1 MPSATL
7 AHLPPFAAASR
18 PGAISSTRIAGGI
31 DIALWRGGERGR
43 PAVLFLHGLGWDNA
57 LWWPF
62 VERYLDRFDVIC
74 PDTRGHG
81 ASGKPPGPYSIAL
94 FAEDMLGL
102 LDALG
107 LARVAVVGLS
117 QGGMTA
123 QVMATRAPQRVAAL
137 AAVAT
142 SGRMDPAASAN
153 MEDRIRA
160 SREAGPEA
168 AARIAARSIF
178 SDAFLARM
186 PGYLDAFIAWRVA
199 MDAAAQEAAM
209 RAGTGYDVLP
219 DLPKLRMPVLVVA
232 GAVDR
237 LIPPAASRAIAGAA
251 PGAQYVEIP
260 ESGHMIAVEQPAALA
275 AALDPF
281 LEAYRRSGISG
292 APGAQR
298 GGAT

>member
-1 MPSATL
+1 MSSDAV

-18 PGAISSTRIAGGI
+18 PGVVSSTRIAGGI
-31 DIALWRGGERGR
+31 DIAVWRGGERGR
-43 PAVLFLHGLGWDNA
+43 PAVLFLHGLGWDNS

-62 VERYLDRFDVIC
+62 VEPYLDRFDVIC

-81 ASGKPPGPYSIAL
+81 ASSKPPGPYSIGL
-94 FAEDMLGL
+94 FADDMLGL

-107 LARVAVVGLS
+107 LDRVAVVGLS

-142 SGRMDPAASAN
+142 SARMDPAAAAN

-160 SREAGPEA
+160 GREAGPEA
-168 AARIAARSIF
+168 AARIAAKSIF
-178 SDAFLARM
+178 SDAFLARTS
-186 PGYLDAFIAWRVA
+186 GYLDAFIQWRIA
-199 MDAAAQEAAM
+199 MDVAAQEAAM
-209 RAGTGYDVLP
+209 RAGVGYDVLP
-219 DLPKLRMPVLVVA
+219 DLPKLGIPVLVVA
-232 GAVDR
+232 GAGDR

-251 PGAQYVEIP
+251 PGAQYIEIP

-275 AALDPF
+275 AVLDPF
-281 LEAYRRSGISG
+281 LEAYRRSELSG
-292 APGAQR
+292 AEVRA
-298 GGAT
+298 

>member
-1 MPSATL
+1 MPSAPKL
-7 AHLPPFAAASR
+7 SDAVKRVPPFAAQQR
-18 PGAISSTRIAGGI
+18 PGGVSSLRANGI
-31 DIALWRGGERGR
+31 DIGYWRGGQREA
-43 PAVLFLHGLGWDNA
+43 PAVLFLHGLGWDNS

-74 PDTRGHG
+74 ADTRGHG
-81 ASGKPPGPYSIAL
+81 ASGKPPGPYSIRL
-94 FAEDMLGL
+94 FADDMLGL
-102 LDALG
+102 LDGLG

-168 AARIAARSIF
+168 AARIAAKSIY
-178 SDAFLARM
+178 SDAFLART
-186 PGYLDAFIAWRVA
+186 PGYLDAFIAWRIA
-199 MDAAAQEAAM
+199 MDAAPQEAAM
-209 RAGTGYDVLP
+209 RAMAGYDVLP
-219 DLPKLRMPVLVVA
+219 DLPRLAIPTLVIA

-237 LIPPAASRAIAGAA
+237 LIPPAASRAIAAAA

-275 AALDPF
+275 AVLDPF
-281 LEAYRRSGISG
+281 LDACRRS
-292 APGAQR
+292 
-298 GGAT
+298 